1 MADKEIAEVNAILD
15 IGASQAT
22 QRIATSWNGDEGGP
36 YVLTPPGYN
45 VATLEHLLVQPTRAK
60 GNTKLGDA
68 DSFIR
73 FVGENTLG
81 ACTRLY
87 GRTDPP
93 SFKAVF
99 NDTIAGGGAGW
110 ADHTATYDCPLSREW
125 KLWNASNGAA
135 KAMGQEAFAKF
146 IEDNA
151 LDIRAFPADPDKP
164 DDEATPSAADMLDV
178 ALLFEAKKRVN
189 FSSGIRLDN
198 GQQQVTYEETI
209 EGTTRKGQ
217 LKMPQTFAI
226 AIPVMEGAA
235 PYRVDARLRYRI
247 GDTGSLVLWYDLIR
261 PHKSLEDAATEVW
274 IQIEE
279 GTGLKIFK
287 TAA

>member
-1 MADKEIAEVNAILD
+1 MADKATTEAQALLD
-15 IGASQAT
+15 IGT
-22 QRIATSWNGDEGGP
+22 NLGDQRIATDCEGRQGSP
-36 YVLTPPGYN
+36 YVLTPPGY
-45 VATLEHLLVQPTRAK
+45 VATSLEPMLFSPTRAQ

-73 FVGENTLG
+73 FVTENSDGT
-81 ACTRLY
+81 TRLY
-87 GRTDPP
+87 GRLDPP
-93 SFKAVF
+93 QFKAVF
-99 NDTIAGGGAGW
+99 NDSSVVEGPGW
-110 ADHTATYDCPLSREW
+110 CDHTATYDCPLSREW
-125 KLWNASNGAA
+125 RLWNANNGAA

-164 DDEATPSAADMLDV
+164 GDEATPAATDMLSV
-178 ALLFEAKKRVN
+178 ALLFEAKKKVN

-198 GQQQVTYEETI
+198 GQQQLTYEETI
-209 EGTTRKGQ
+209 EGSTRKGQ

-247 GDTGSLVLWYDLIR
+247 GDGGALVLWYELIR

-274 IQIEE
+274 KQIEA
-279 GTGLKIFK
+279 GTGLTIFK

>member
-1 MADKEIAEVNAILD
+1 MEEFKTTTESNAILD

-22 QRIATSWNGDEGGP
+22 QRIATSWNGDEGVP

-45 VATLEHLLVQPTRAK
+45 VATLENLLVQPSRAK

-73 FVGENTLG
+73 FVTENSDGT
-81 ACTRLY
+81 TRLY
-87 GRTDPP
+87 GRLDPP
-93 SFKAVF
+93 QFKAVF
-99 NDTIAGGGAGW
+99 NDSSAADGPGW
-110 ADHTATYDCPLSREW
+110 CDHTATYDCPLSREW
-125 KLWNASNGAA
+125 KLWNANNGAA

-164 DDEATPSAADMLDV
+164 GDEATPAAADMLSV
-178 ALLFEAKKRVN
+178 ALLFEAKKKVN

-198 GQQQVTYEETI
+198 GQQQLTYEETI
-209 EGTTRKGQ
+209 EGSTRKGQ

-247 GDTGSLVLWYDLIR
+247 GDGGALVLWYELIR

-274 IQIEE
+274 KQIEA
-279 GTGLKIFK
+279 GTGLTIFK